1 MPDYNS
7 KLQYKYYLVKKIII
21 FLSSPLYPSYIFPG
35 PPSPPENVSVTLV
48 TAVSVTLRWHS
59 VLVAGEPSQNVSVLY
74 TQLPGGAEQE
84 AGSVEVWESGVTVLR
99 LSDFVQP
106 NTSYALRLRI
116 YNEDGQILTDHINV
130 TTPGRPV
137 PVLDTVTHL

>member
-1 MPDYNS
+1 M
-7 KLQYKYYLVKKIII
+7 
-21 FLSSPLYPSYIFPG
+21 
-35 PPSPPENVSVTLV
+35 VTLA
-48 TAVSVTLRWHS
+48 TAVSVTLQLHS

-84 AGSVEVWESGVTVLR
+84 AESVEVWESGVNVLR

-116 YNEDGQILTDHINV
+116 HNDDGQIVTDHINV
-130 TTPGRPV
+130 TTPGRAG
-137 PVLDTVTHL
+137 PVLGTVTHL